1 MFNTEDTKVNYSME
15 WKKHVIA
22 YTFGW
27 DRWYWLSFNDD
38 FDEIA
43 DMLLKCNDDVK
54 KIKAKMNRIMWLA
67 ETIVWEWFGITQK
80 RDTLFEA
87 MIMVEFQM
95 YMVTQSVFSQSKK
108 IFKRLQKDPLT
119 SKLFPND

>member
-1 MFNTEDTKVNYSME
+1 MYDNETKVNYSMK

-27 DRWYWLSFNDD
+27 DQWLWLSFNDD

-43 DMLLKCNDDVK
+43 SMLLKCNDDVK

-67 ETIVWEWFGITQK
+67 ETIVGEWFGITKK
-80 RDTLFEA
+80 RDELFND

-95 YMVTQSVFSQSKK
+95 YIVTQSVFSQSKK
-108 IFKRLQKDPLT
+108 IFKKLQKDPLT
-119 SKLFPND
+119 SKLFPDD